1 MIETQSGFELFKQGI
16 FDSLLLFMVIPF
28 SIPTFIGYHL
38 LALKRVKPALISFGF
53 SLLIAIVYLIMVGFL
68 PTLIIFTYIS
78 AFYFLITIPF
88 WLIEKIIAWYE
99 KKYIYDKYHRII
111 REKKAAQP

>member
-38 LALKRVKPALISFGF
+38 LVLKRVKPALICFGF
-53 SLLIAIVYLIMVGFL
+53 SLLIAIAYVFMVGFL
-68 PTLIIFTYIS
+68 PTLVIFAYIS
-78 AFYFLITIPF
+78 AFYFLIYGPF
-88 WLIEKIIAWYE
+88 WLLEKIIAWYE
-99 KKYIYDKYHRII
+99 KKFIYDKYHRII
-111 REKKAAQP
+111 REKKQAQP